1 MSRTLRGITI
11 EIGGNTQRLQD
22 SLRQVNS
29 RSTELQTELKAVD
42 RLLKLDPTNTD
53 LLTQRQQIL
62 AGAVGSTRERLQT
75 LTEAQRQVAEQF
87 ARGEAGEEQYRAIQR
102 EVIAAQQELER
113 LEDTLESANSR
124 WETAATRIGAFGNKA
139 QELGE
144 KFAPVSAAAGAVVV
158 GMAGMAVK
166 AGQAA
171 DDLNTLSKQTGIS
184 TDTLQ
189 RFRFASD
196 TIDVSVETLTGSL
209 TKLTRNMGAAK
220 DGNANLQ
227 DGFKKLGVEIVDSSG
242 NLRDNEDVLN
252 DTIAA
257 LGQIANE
264 TERDALAMELLG
276 KSAQDLNPLILG
288 GADALKKMG
297 DEAAAAGL
305 ILSQDA
311 LDAANEFN
319 DELDLLK
326 ATASS
331 AFMQMGVDIGQ
342 VLLPVLKELA
352 EGLKIV
358 MDWVKGLDETTLK
371 WILVI
376 AGLVAAIAPLL
387 MIIGQV
393 ALGISAVMTA
403 VKFLAPVFVALTSPI
418 GLVIIGITALVAA
431 LVYLWTTNEEFRG
444 RVIKVWEEV
453 REFFV
458 NLWIRI
464 RDIFANAWRSI
475 TENFAI
481 ARDTVFSIAQNI
493 LDGISGR
500 FSSMISRI
508 REIVAGVT
516 EAIAT
521 PFRRAAEI
529 VSGITSKIGG
539 FLQRINPFARFSPS
553 LVDNVRAGVRVIQ
566 EEYSKLEQLDLP
578 RVSTMAPQTAG
589 AGAGANAITVPGI
602 AEYHG
607 PLINVQN
614 MNVRSEADIENIS
627 RQLYRHIQ
635 TGIRAKGGR

>member
-75 LTEAQRQVAEQF
+75 LTEAQRQVEEQF

-124 WETAATRIGAFGNKA
+124 WETAATRIGAFGNKT

-342 VLLPVLKELA
+342 VLLPVLKDIV
-352 EGLKIV
+352 EGLKAV
-358 MDWVKGLDETTLK
+358 LDWVKELDETTIK

-403 VKFLAPVFVALTSPI
+403 VKFLVPVFAALTSPI

-444 RVIKVWEEV
+444 MIIAIWGEIKDFFSATLESIKNTFGFVW
-453 REFFV
+453 
-458 NLWIRI
+458 
-464 RDIFANAWRSI
+464 D
-475 TENFAI
+475 
-481 ARDTVFSIAQNI
+481 
-493 LDGISGR
+493 
-500 FSSMISRI
+500 
-508 REIVAGVT
+508 
-516 EAIAT
+516 AIAT
-521 PFRRAAEI
+521 AFRAFGKLFR
-529 VSGITSKIGG
+529 GDFRG
-539 FLQRINPFARFSPS
+539 FLGDIFDAALTWVKGWGDIGKDIVRGLWQGIAGMGNWMGERISGFFTGILNRAKKALGISSPS
-553 LVDNVRAGVRVIQ
+553 QVFADVIGKNIALGV
-566 EEYSKLEQLDLP
+566 
-578 RVSTMAPQTAG
+578 G
-589 AGAGANAITVPGI
+589 AGFADNMQAVNSEIGRGLNTTART
-602 AEYHG
+602 AEMYGSVNHSG
-607 PLINVQN
+607 VINIKGYNDKGQFTDAVE
-614 MNVRSEADIENIS
+614 MVIDRIRREA
-627 RQLYRHIQ
+627 RL
-635 TGIRAKGGR
+635 